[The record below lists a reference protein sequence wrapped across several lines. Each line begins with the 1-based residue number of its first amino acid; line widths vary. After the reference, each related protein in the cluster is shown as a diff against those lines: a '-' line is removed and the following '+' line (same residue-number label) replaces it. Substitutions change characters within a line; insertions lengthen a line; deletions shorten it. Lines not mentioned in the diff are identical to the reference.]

1 MAIATNASVNL
12 GVHIS
17 FWDMVL
23 FTLDIYPE
31 VEFSFVTWYFY
42 FSFFWGNFIAFS
54 IVVCIPTKSV
64 KIFPFLHN
72 LDNICDFYL
81 IKVILTGVRWQ
92 LIVVLIC
99 ISLMISDIEHLSMQ
113 PVGHWCVFFGKI
125 PIKVLCP
132 FLYWIIWFVLWSSC
146 MSSNLLW
153 ILAPYWICNLQV
165 ISFCWWFALLSK
177 NIVVWCSFTC
187 YFCF

>member
-31 VEFSFVTWYFY
+31 VEFPFVTWYFY
-42 FSFFWGNFIAFS
+42 FPFFGGNLIVFS
-54 IVVCIPTKSV
+54 IVVCFPTKSV

-99 ISLMISDIEHLSMQ
+99 ISLMISDIEHLFMQ

-125 PIKVLCP
+125 PIEVLCP

-165 ISFCWWFALLSK
+165 FSFCWWFTLLSK
-177 NIVVWCSFTC
+177 NILVWCSFTC